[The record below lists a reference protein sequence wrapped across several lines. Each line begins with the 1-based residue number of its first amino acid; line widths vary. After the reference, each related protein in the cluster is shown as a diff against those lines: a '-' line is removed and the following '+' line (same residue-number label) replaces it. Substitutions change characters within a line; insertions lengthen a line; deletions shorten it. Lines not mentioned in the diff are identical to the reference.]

1 MLTIHRVELR
11 LARLVNEFSAAVLG
25 PRLVGRFWWLF
36 SGRPV
41 VFVTFLRK
49 FRNMIETY
57 GVVAR
62 LQRGVVP
69 GRPSFHAGRRFRS
82 FVSDFDLIRDRKLG

>member
-1 MLTIHRVELR
+1 MRPNTVMLTIHRVELR

-69 GRPSFHAGRRFRS
+69 G
-82 FVSDFDLIRDRKLG
+82 